1 MRWLK
6 DGKEVEDAL
15 RQGSECASTD
25 DPLRHPGLER
35 LTFDSVEFHSRTFL
49 HFLRK
54 LMEWSGDKSF
64 QYAVLNPDPINYFF
78 ASFQRY
84 PLIEIAVDD
93 TADASIAAL
102 TEAPDAS
109 PADAIGTN
117 WSEYVIVPPSKQWC
131 IHAKRDARSGE
142 GGHLWVPQTWSDKV
156 KEVYPYA
163 LH

>member
-1 MRWLK
+1 M
-6 DGKEVEDAL
+6 
-15 RQGSECASTD
+15 
-25 DPLRHPGLER
+25 
-35 LTFDSVEFHSRTFL
+35 
-49 HFLRK
+49 
-54 LMEWSGDKSF
+54 
-64 QYAVLNPDPINYFF
+64 
-78 ASFQRY
+78 
-84 PLIEIAVDD
+84 IEIAVDD
-93 TADASIAAL
+93 TADAYIAAL